1 MLSACSTHQFIADNK
16 LYQTLE
22 VTSSPTTALIYL
34 DGQFQGLSPVQLDI
48 ERLSRQRH
56 KLTALPY
63 YAHQFSQNIKLESGD
78 LPVQLTFNMDIPT
91 KRKSAPLSTTKTEVI
106 ATCNIPFQTFP
117 SMFFNTNLFD
127 LEQQQRKKLATLACQ
142 LLTSPVVR
150 HLNIFGYA
158 DYRGSFEKNENL
170 SLKRA
175 LSVKQALVDNH
186 YPESHLH
193 AFAQGETIIFNDKH
207 QPLKLKHNRKV
218 MFEVRRKHED

>member
-1 MLSACSTHQFIADNK
+1 MLCACSTHQFIADNR

-34 DGQFQGLSPVQLDI
+34 NGQFQGLSPIHLDL
-48 ERLSRQRH
+48 ERLSKQKH

-78 LPVQLTFNMDIPT
+78 LPDQLTFNMDIPT
-91 KRKSAPLSTTKTEVI
+91 KRKHAPLSITKIEVKT
-106 ATCNIPFQTFP
+106 ACNLPFQTFP
-117 SMFFNTNLFD
+117 LIYFKTNLFSLD
-127 LEQQQRKKLATLACQ
+127 EQQLKQLATMACV
-142 LLTSPVVR
+142 LLERPVVD
-150 HLNIFGYA
+150 LNIFGYA
-158 DYRGSFEKNENL
+158 DYRGGFEKNENL